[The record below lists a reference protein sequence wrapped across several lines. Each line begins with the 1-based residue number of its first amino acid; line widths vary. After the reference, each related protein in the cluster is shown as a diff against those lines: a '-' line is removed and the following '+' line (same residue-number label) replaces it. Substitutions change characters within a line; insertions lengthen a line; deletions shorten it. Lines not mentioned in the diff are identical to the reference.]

1 MHMRKCRKKKDSDD
15 SVIWKILFMKD
26 LGTVPWMISYFEELF
41 MNMSMDDLED
51 IVYDGLIKTHR
62 FDFQY

>member
-1 MHMRKCRKKKDSDD
+1 
-15 SVIWKILFMKD
+15 
-26 LGTVPWMISYFEELF
+26 MISYFEELF

>member
-1 MHMRKCRKKKDSDD
+1 MRKCRKKKDSDD

-26 LGTVPWMISYFEELF
+26 LGTVPWMINYFEELF

>member
-1 MHMRKCRKKKDSDD
+1 MRKCRKKKDSDD

>member
-1 MHMRKCRKKKDSDD
+1 M
-15 SVIWKILFMKD
+15 IWKILFMKY

>member
-1 MHMRKCRKKKDSDD
+1 MHMRKCRKKKDSGV